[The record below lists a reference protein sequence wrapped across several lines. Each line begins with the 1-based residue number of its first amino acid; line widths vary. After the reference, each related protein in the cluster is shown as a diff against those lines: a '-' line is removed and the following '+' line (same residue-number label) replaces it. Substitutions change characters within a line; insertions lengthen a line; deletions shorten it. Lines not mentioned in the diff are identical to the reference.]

1 MIGFLSVFL
10 VGERVVEPSI
20 LYTMHNIYKCTT
32 ILLLRDR
39 VLFYVVNDYSACN
52 KMIMYLMFQYDFFYL
67 LEWVRCISLLRKI
80 TMQCH
85 LYLQNN
91 WTVIW
96 CHQLNSWVAD
106 RDGEMLFQ
114 TLLWHLWRH
123 NSIRE
128 PPHQCSANCWRETS
142 ADPAHSQKGWHH
154 FRYIHVQKSR

>member
-1 MIGFLSVFL
+1 
-10 VGERVVEPSI
+10 
-20 LYTMHNIYKCTT
+20 MHDNP
-32 ILLLRDR
+32 ILLRYK
-39 VLFYVVNDYSACN
+39 VLFYVVNDYSTCN
-52 KMIMYLMFQYDFFYL
+52 KMIMYLMLQYDFFYL
-67 LEWVRCISLLRKI
+67 LEWVGCISLLRKI
-80 TMQCH
+80 TMQYH

-154 FRYIHVQKSR
+154 FRHIHVQKSR